1 MSVVIVIRTQF
12 ICTLLSNII
21 GSSRIR
27 FVSKKYVLL
36 ARINLPALLL
46 LPWHVRLSAV
56 GAVKEMQ
63 RDLQCGFTVKKPA
76 SGDSIPHGKIQCR
89 PPHATSS
96 AGVG

>member
-1 MSVVIVIRTQF
+1 MCVVIVIRTQF

-27 FVSKKYVLL
+27 FVKKNVLL

-76 SGDSIPHGKIQCR
+76 
-89 PPHATSS
+89 
-96 AGVG
+96 AGTLSRTVKYSVGLRALFQR